1 MALDRTILPDTAAA
15 GTSIHERMAA
25 MFPIC
30 RSITGEGLRETLRL
44 VGRELPL
51 EIVETPTGTPVLDW
65 IVPNEWNVQ
74 GAWIEAPDGTR
85 VVDFA
90 DSNLHV
96 LNYSAPIDATVSLD
110 ELREHVFT
118 HPDPDLVP
126 YRTSYYVERWGF
138 CMSARQLDALAD
150 GDVQGGDRLHARA
163 GSRQLR
169 RGTGARRDR

>member
-15 GTSIHERMAA
+15 GTSIHERMAE

-44 VGRELPL
+44 VGREVPL

-65 IVPNEWNVQ
+65 IVPNEWNIRA
-74 GAWIEAPDGTR
+74 AWIEAPDGTR

-118 HPDPDLVP
+118 HPAIPISF
-126 YRTSYYVERWGF
+126 RTGRRTTS
-138 CMSARQLDALAD
+138 SA
-150 GDVQGGDRLHARA
+150 
-163 GSRQLR
+163 
-169 RGTGARRDR
+169 GASA